1 MTKIEIFKR
10 MLDWIYANK
19 LAANQTEVG
28 RQAGINEVHVSRILN
43 GYVKS
48 VKQETLWKVNAA
60 YGNVF
65 NPDWMRG
72 ESDVML
78 IADLAPAKGAV
89 SIGTHAPSSPT
100 PPPTPGVDALTA
112 ALLAAKD
119 ETIAALR
126 AQLAEKDRTIATKD
140 DVIASKD
147 AHISTLQQQVMGL
160 RTKLAVE
167 KGLLTDGTHTSEHA
181 EKQARIYQD
190 T

>member
-1 MTKIEIFKR
+1 MK
-10 MLDWIYANK
+10 MLEWIYANTDSR
-19 LAANQTEVG
+19 NQTEVARKIG
-28 RQAGINEVHVSRILN
+28 MHPVSMSKIHN
-43 GYVKS
+43 GKTKS
-48 VKQETLWKVNAA
+48 VKQETLRAVNAA

-65 NPDWMRG
+65 NPDWLRG
-72 ESDVML
+72 KSSVML
-78 IADLAPAKGAV
+78 VADLAPATTATVPCG
-89 SIGTHAPSSPT
+89 SPSGNPSPT
-100 PPPTPGVDALTA
+100 PSAIDPLTA

-119 ETIAALR
+119 ETIATLR
-126 AQLAEKDRTIATKD
+126 AQLAEMERIITTKD